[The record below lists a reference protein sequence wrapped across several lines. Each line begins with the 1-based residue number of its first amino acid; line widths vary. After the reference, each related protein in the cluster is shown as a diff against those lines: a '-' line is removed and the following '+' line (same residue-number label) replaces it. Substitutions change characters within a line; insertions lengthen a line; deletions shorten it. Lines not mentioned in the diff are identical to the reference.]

1 MHAYAFTR
9 WCTSAC
15 IICTLLRHCLR
26 TIRAEGD
33 GGVCVPFCG
42 GKGTCVCVCMYVYTY
57 VYTRVGFPDLRVDIG
72 RSFFFRMNVL
82 RFFFLWIIAD
92 SFMII

>member
-1 MHAYAFTR
+1 MHTR
-9 WCTSAC
+9 LRGGARARASSA
-15 IICTLLRHCLR
+15 HCCATVCERFERRGMVVFVYLS
-26 TIRAEGD
+26 AEGR
-33 GGVCVPFCG
+33 
-42 GKGTCVCVCMYVYTY
+42 KGMCVCMYIRM
-57 VYTRVGFPDLRVDIG
+57 RVGFPDLRVDIG

>member
-1 MHAYAFTR
+1 M
-9 WCTSAC
+9 
-15 IICTLLRHCLR
+15 
-26 TIRAEGD
+26 
-33 GGVCVPFCG
+33 
-42 GKGTCVCVCMYVYTY
+42 CVCMYICMY
-57 VYTRVGFPDLRVDIG
+57 VRMRVGFPDLRVDIG